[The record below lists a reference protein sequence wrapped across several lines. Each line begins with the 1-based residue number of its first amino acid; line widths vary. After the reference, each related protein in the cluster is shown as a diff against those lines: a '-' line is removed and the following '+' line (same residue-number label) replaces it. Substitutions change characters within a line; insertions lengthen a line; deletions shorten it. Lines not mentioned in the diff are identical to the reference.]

1 MPKQTKPAKGV
12 VDNIVDQIRELIR
25 QPLSDQ
31 SNEVP
36 SAKAIRR
43 SKTVA
48 GGQRRIK
55 ATKARKAKTSTR
67 KRTVTVPKG
76 RVGGGKK
83 KR

>member
-1 MPKQTKPAKGV
+1 MPRQSKRAKGAV
-12 VDNIVDQIRELIR
+12 ESVVDQIRELIR

-55 ATKARKAKTSTR
+55 ATKARNAKTSTR

-76 RVGGGKK
+76 RVARGKK

>member
-55 ATKARKAKTSTR
+55 ATKVKAKTSTR